1 MPDGFYAEQIDNIT
15 IHRFTNSA
23 ESAIDAWGVELAR
36 TIDDTPDDQ
45 LFRVLLD
52 VSSPQVSFSRHA
64 RQTSQRLFT
73 RYRGRHGRLAF
84 LFSSKTAPHF
94 ARLFL
99 ASLGRL
105 EFELQFF
112 SNREKAMNWLQ
123 GS

>member
-52 VSSPQVSFSRHA
+52 VSSPQVSA
-64 RQTSQRLFT
+64 TGGGT
-73 RYRGRHGRLAF
+73 DV
-84 LFSSKTAPHF
+84 
-94 ARLFL
+94 
-99 ASLGRL
+99 
-105 EFELQFF
+105 
-112 SNREKAMNWLQ
+112 
-123 GS
+123 